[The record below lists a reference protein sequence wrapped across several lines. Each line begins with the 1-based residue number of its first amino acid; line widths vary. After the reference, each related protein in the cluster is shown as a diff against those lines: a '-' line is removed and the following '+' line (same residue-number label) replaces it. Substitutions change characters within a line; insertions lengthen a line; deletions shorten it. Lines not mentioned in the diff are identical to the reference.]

1 MFKNQDV
8 LDLLSKMTENKED
21 FVQMLE
27 SVENHDETMKIL
39 SQCYELGD
47 LSKLQSLIKE
57 IIEKHNKRT
66 QAKKTVRLA
75 NGAGAAT
82 ETSSAGP
89 PTVKGAFGGLNIFNY
104 LVLPSLTDLK

>member
-89 PTVKGAFGGLNIFNY
+89 PKVKGAFGGLNIFNQ
-104 LVLPSLTDLK
+104 LVLPTLTDLK